1 MRIICTLN
9 DKTKGNRYSQ
19 FLTSKGIE
27 NQLETQINE
36 DWGSPHYGD
45 ASCRIWVYD
54 EDQVA
59 EALDWIEQLKSN
71 PSLET
76 TAKNIEPAVIFPNEI
91 LVDGQKPYQ
100 QPRSTPKS
108 SKGISCT
115 SYLVLICLILF
126 FIDTITTPA
135 TTSWPANLPYT
146 PFTASSIKKDTFYD
160 YPQAYSILDKAI
172 KLYGVDGIESN
183 SEAEYLLKDFHQTP
197 YWHGVYVDMVHYFE
211 TTTSG
216 SGNFVSP
223 NTGSHLIE
231 KIRDGEFWRLFTP
244 CLMHN
249 DILHILFNMLW
260 LIVLGKQLEQRLGIR
275 RYLLLV
281 LLTGIFSNTCQYLMS
296 GSDFLG
302 FSGVLCAMLAFIWI
316 RQKIAPWEGYPLERS
331 TIAFMMVFIL
341 AMSIIQIGSF
351 FLENQYQISI
361 SPGIANTA
369 HLSGAFIGICMA
381 CLPCF
386 AWNWRSKSG

>member
-1 MRIICTLN
+1 
-9 DKTKGNRYSQ
+9 
-19 FLTSKGIE
+19 
-27 NQLETQINE
+27 
-36 DWGSPHYGD
+36 
-45 ASCRIWVYD
+45 
-54 EDQVA
+54 
-59 EALDWIEQLKSN
+59 
-71 PSLET
+71 
-76 TAKNIEPAVIFPNEI
+76 
-91 LVDGQKPYQ
+91 
-100 QPRSTPKS
+100 
-108 SKGISCT
+108 
-115 SYLVLICLILF
+115 
-126 FIDTITTPA
+126 
-135 TTSWPANLPYT
+135 
-146 PFTASSIKKDTFYD
+146 
-160 YPQAYSILDKAI
+160 
-172 KLYGVDGIESN
+172 
-183 SEAEYLLKDFHQTP
+183 
-197 YWHGVYVDMVHYFE
+197 MVHYFE